1 MSRAFVKES
10 DGAADNLPERPLSTH
25 PNFVT
30 ARGLSAIEAQVRE
43 LEAQR
48 QAARAADDTAQRTR
62 LERELRYWSAR
73 RASARLVEPTTPAER
88 VRFGMQVT
96 LRLASGASQVFRLVG
111 EDEADAAQGLLSWV
125 SPLAQAL
132 LGREVGDEVAFQ
144 GGAAK
149 LVSIV
154 P

>member
-10 DGAADNLPERPLSTH
+10 DGDADDLPERPLSTH

-30 ARGLSAIEAQVRE
+30 ARGLSAIEAQVRQ
-43 LEAQR
+43 LESQR
-48 QAARAADDTAQRTR
+48 QAARAADDTALRTR

-73 RASARLVEPTTPAER
+73 RASARLVEPATRAER

-132 LGREVGDEVAFQ
+132 LGREVADEVAFQ
-144 GGAAK
+144 GAPAQI
-149 LVSIV
+149 VSIE

>member
-10 DGAADNLPERPLSTH
+10 DGDADNLPERPLSTH

-30 ARGLSAIEAQVRE
+30 ARGLSAIEARVRQ

-48 QAARAADDTAQRTR
+48 QAARAADDTALRTR
-62 LERELRYWSAR
+62 LERDLRYWSAR

-88 VRFGMQVT
+88 VRFGMLVT
-96 LRLASGASQVFRLVG
+96 LRLAGGASQVFRLVG

-132 LGREVGDEVAFQ
+132 LGRAVGDEVAFQ
-144 GGAAK
+144 GDAAEI
-149 LVSIV
+149 VSIE

>member
-10 DGAADNLPERPLSTH
+10 DGDADNLPERPLSTH

-30 ARGLSAIEAQVRE
+30 ARGLSAIEAQVRQ

-48 QAARAADDTAQRTR
+48 QAARAADDTALRSR

-73 RASARLVEPTTPAER
+73 RASARLVEPATRAER
-88 VRFGMQVT
+88 VRFGTQVT

-132 LGREVGDEVAFQ
+132 LGREVDDEVAFQ
-144 GGAAK
+144 GAPAQ
-149 LVSIV
+149 IV
-154 P
+154 TIEP

>member
-10 DGAADNLPERPLSTH
+10 DGDADNLPERPLSTH

-30 ARGLSAIEAQVRE
+30 ARGLSAIEAQVRQ
-43 LEAQR
+43 LETQR
-48 QAARAADDTAQRTR
+48 QAARAADDTALRTR

-73 RASARLVEPTTPAER
+73 RASARLVEPATRAER

-132 LGREVGDEVAFQ
+132 LGREVDDEVAFQ
-144 GGAAK
+144 GAPAQ
-149 LVSIV
+149 IV
-154 P
+154 TIEP